1 MFAMPVVTVPKALR
15 EKLGEDGADRLVE
28 FVNGVV
34 NGALNENKRD
44 VIELA
49 AERFERRLAE
59 ELGKLRVEMHDEL
72 GKLRAEIIKWMFLFW
87 LGQAAVVLGLFL
99 KFR

>member
-1 MFAMPVVTVPKALR
+1 MPVVTVPKALR